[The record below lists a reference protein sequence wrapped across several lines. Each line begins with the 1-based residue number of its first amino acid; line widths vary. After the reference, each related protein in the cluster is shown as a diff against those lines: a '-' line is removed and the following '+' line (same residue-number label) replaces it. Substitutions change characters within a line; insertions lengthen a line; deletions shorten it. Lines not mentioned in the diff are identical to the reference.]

1 MRTAAIL
8 LTLAALAG
16 CDLET
21 APLPEAGNSHMGA
34 GTLSEPEAAG
44 TLPTAPPLWRID
56 PAQDASR
63 HLLDGVPDDLEHG
76 MPPSLRGLRPS
87 VLADQT
93 LQEDDNYQWL
103 SGSSSPALSRG
114 DFRKGSCWCVD
125 YVAGGGAMNNL
136 RMGHY
141 QSAEKQ
147 TFWYASLRAKE
158 AVYGKGA
165 EEAACE
171 RLLLEQALDVAR
183 GQWRNIFRSPDREA
197 IVATV
202 DEVNES
208 LPEIGFPSYDAQ
220 WSGED
225 PAAAARLESWLG
237 PHR

>member
-8 LTLAALAG
+8 PTLAALAG

-56 PAQDASR
+56 PAQDGSR

-76 MPPSLRGLRPS
+76 IPPSLRGLRSS

-103 SGSSSPALSRG
+103 SGSASPALSRG
-114 DFRKGSCWCVD
+114 DFRKGSCRCVD
-125 YVAGGGAMNNL
+125 SGGEPMINL

-158 AVYGKGA
+158 AVYGEGA

-183 GQWRNIFRSPDREA
+183 GQWRNVFQKSPNREA
-197 IVATV
+197 ILAEL
-202 DEVNES
+202 DEEDES
-208 LPEIGFPSYDAQ
+208 LLEDGFPSYDAQ
-220 WSGED
+220 WGGED
-225 PAAAARLESWLG
+225 PAAAARLEWWLG
-237 PHR
+237 AH